1 MDVAPGVTVYE
12 GRPVVRTEDTVE
24 GGGLDLR
31 GRWPIYLVS
40 GLVLLYLLTA
50 KRRD

>member
-24 GGGLDLR
+24 GGGLDLQ